1 MILYGASGHA
11 KVIIDILEAMG
22 IEVSELFDDNNSLEK
37 LQNIKVSI
45 PRETTEKLI
54 ISIGNN
60 RIRKKIVESNSYTY
74 GVAIHP
80 TAVLSPYAHVGEGTV
95 VMQGAIIQ
103 SDVVVGKHC
112 IVNTGATIDQEC
124 QIEDYVHVSPNATLC
139 GNVKVGEESWIGAG
153 SVIIPGIKIGKNSVV
168 GAGSVVIR
176 DIPDNCIAAGNPCKI
191 IKQKDNSMK
200 EDLLIKLNFGGG
212 KYLIYNSIDVI
223 GLCNLKIERYAA

>member
-60 RIRKKIVESNSYTY
+60 RIRKMIVESHSYTY

-112 IVNTGATIDQEC
+112 IVNTGATIDHEC

-200 EDLLIKLNFGGG
+200 EDLLIKLNFGGVN
-212 KYLIYNSIDVI
+212 I
-223 GLCNLKIERYAA
+223 

>member
-80 TAVLSPYAHVGEGTV
+80 TSVLSPYAHVGEGTV

-112 IVNTGATIDQEC
+112 IVNTGATIDHEC

-223 GLCNLKIERYAA
+223 GLCNLKVERYAA